1 MEKQTE
7 DERKQRMQERE
18 DIATPHQCTAEPLDY
33 EGGVSLHILKNHAA
47 EFNQLVIQMMEDMT
61 HETRILEG
69 TALLDYTTLRD
80 ELDASSRGTAANT
93 AMGTTSAPASAPAP
107 ELLQRSG

>member
-1 MEKQTE
+1 MEKQPE
-7 DERKQRMQERE
+7 DERKQRIQERE

-69 TALLDYTTLRD
+69 TSLVDYTTLRD
-80 ELDASSRGTAANT
+80 ELDASSRGTAT
-93 AMGTTSAPASAPAP
+93 DTTLGAASSSSPAD
-107 ELLQRSG
+107 LVHGSG

>member
-33 EGGVSLHILKNHAA
+33 EGGVSLDILDNHAA

-69 TALLDYTTLRD
+69 TALLDYTALRD
-80 ELDASSRGTAANT
+80 ELDASSRGTASD
-93 AMGTTSAPASAPAP
+93 TTLGAASSSPP
-107 ELLQRSG
+107 SDLVQGSG